1 MKNDEILENI
11 IKKVCNKMN
20 VQLYD
25 WKLRGIRNNQSL
37 VVYITRENGITLD
50 DCQAVSQEIGDELD
64 MRDIFDSRYVLEVS
78 SPGLSRNLRTPQH
91 FIDAVDELVKV
102 KYLNNKDEIETVKG
116 ILASADEFSISIKLD
131 EKKNINLF
139 YEQVKNAR
147 TVFNWTAEFSK
158 KESKK
163 IREQDGI

>member
-1 MKNDEILENI
+1 MKNNEILEDI
-11 IKKVCNKMN
+11 IKKVCKKMN

-25 WKLRGIRNNQSL
+25 WKLRGIRSNQSL
-37 VVYITRENGITLD
+37 VVYITRKDGVTLH
-50 DCQAVSQEIGDELD
+50 DCQRVSQEIEDELD

-78 SPGLSRNLRTPQH
+78 SPGLSRNLNTLQH

-102 KYLNNKDEIETVKG
+102 KYLNNKNKIETVKG
-116 ILASADEFSISIKLD
+116 ILASADECSISIKLD

-139 YEQVKNAR
+139 YEQIKNAR

-163 IREQDGI
+163 N